1 MKIIILSFQRQ
12 RKNRSEKAKREK
24 EELAQE
30 VERLKE
36 QIALKGDSKFFMQ
49 KERKDK
55 KFATCFSLH
64 MFYCNAFFIAHRH
77 CRGGESCCFYKFRGT
92 LFLGFDYINKN
103 FFFFFLFHNVLS
115 PCRMHTLHPPPPL
128 STSMQ
133 IPPPPSESPSEMG
146 KIFCFNKTRKNCL
159 LENLNSN
166 Y

>member
-64 MFYCNAFFIAHRH
+64 VFYCNAFSHCPQTFEGGGNPDSKFAEIASLERPAA
-77 CRGGESCCFYKFRGT
+77 RR
-92 LFLGFDYINKN
+92 
-103 FFFFFLFHNVLS
+103 
-115 PCRMHTLHPPPPL
+115 LH
-128 STSMQ
+128 
-133 IPPPPSESPSEMG
+133 
-146 KIFCFNKTRKNCL
+146 
-159 LENLNSN
+159 
-166 Y
+166 

>member
-1 MKIIILSFQRQ
+1 MQQYLNVIILSFQRQ

-77 CRGGESCCFYKFRGT
+77 WRGGGNPAAFTNSGVPYFWGSIKLIKTFS
-92 LFLGFDYINKN
+92 
-103 FFFFFLFHNVLS
+103 FFFFFT
-115 PCRMHTLHPPPPL
+115 M
-128 STSMQ
+128 
-133 IPPPPSESPSEMG
+133 
-146 KIFCFNKTRKNCL
+146 
-159 LENLNSN
+159 

>member
-1 MKIIILSFQRQ
+1 MTVNFLCKKKEKTKNLQRV
-12 RKNRSEKAKREK
+12 SHC
-24 EELAQE
+24 
-30 VERLKE
+30 
-36 QIALKGDSKFFMQ
+36 
-49 KERKDK
+49 
-55 KFATCFSLH
+55 TCFIATHFSLPTD
-64 MFYCNAFFIAHRH
+64 IGG
-77 CRGGESCCFYKFRGT
+77 GGESCCFYKFRGT

-133 IPPPPSESPSEMG
+133 IPPPSESPSEMG